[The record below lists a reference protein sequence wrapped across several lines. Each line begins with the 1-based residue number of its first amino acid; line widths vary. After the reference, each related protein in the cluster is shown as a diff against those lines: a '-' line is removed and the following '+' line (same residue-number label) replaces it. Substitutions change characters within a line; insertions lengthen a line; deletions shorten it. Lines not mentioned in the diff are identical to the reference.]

1 MFLKQLLDN
10 MMNGLFVF
18 PQSHLW
24 KSRKAEKTKKN
35 KKNTQKAFRAFSLLP
50 IKSESL
56 SRKMSLLLYDETH
69 LETFNL
75 AAPHARV
82 QAFQTESRINFHTNS
97 HTRSL
102 CDKRD
107 VQREKISSDC
117 LFSSK
122 VS

>member
-1 MFLKQLLDN
+1 MFLQQLLDN

-18 PQSHLW
+18 PQSHRRS
-24 KSRKAEKTKKN
+24 SRKAEKN

-75 AAPHARV
+75 AAPLV

-107 VQREKISSDC
+107 VQREN
-117 LFSSK
+117 LFRLLFL
-122 VS
+122 